1 MSGGVCSNLI
11 QPTGIGGGETGKM
24 SVNEG
29 LMFSVLVL
37 FSGIGLG
44 KTTAKTDPR
53 AGISVASSLAT
64 SPVSDLKGD
73 TLAVGISKIP
83 FGTA

>member
-37 FSGIGLG
+37 FLVKLSFEIENWRE
-44 KTTAKTDPR
+44 KEIAKQMQIVVQKFCSNCTM
-53 AGISVASSLAT
+53 
-64 SPVSDLKGD
+64 
-73 TLAVGISKIP
+73 
-83 FGTA
+83 